1 MHFSSHAFCPLRIH
15 SCCISLASNQAHA
28 WCVCVCLC
36 VCVRVRACVCVCV
49 CVCVSAHV
57 LVRAYTCGNAYLCP
71 PLTFGSMCTSMIV
84 MYPSVR
90 MCTEVC
96 AHVGSLKRAF
106 MSMNV
111 HYHAHIACST
121 LPGVSNQPS
130 AEMIGWGHAGR
141 KHQKRPWPR
150 PCPGLLHEEGQ
161 TDGIVHSKG
170 LCRKC
175 STGTAHA
182 F

>member
-1 MHFSSHAFCPLRIH
+1 MVCVCVFVCVRVCAYVRVCV
-15 SCCISLASNQAHA
+15 CV
-28 WCVCVCLC
+28 CVCVCLC

-71 PLTFGSMCTSMIV
+71 PLTCGSMCTSMIV